1 MRKVSMEYTEQDLAI
16 IAELD
21 EINADLEKRGG
32 LDTLTLEEQEAV
44 LKLQSDLANQ
54 MTEVL

>member
-1 MRKVSMEYTEQDLAI
+1 MEYTEQDLAI